1 MQYWIRVDQCR
12 RYVGQHFPFV
22 ILIADSIG
30 ESNLGSPAIFG
41 LLSLAFTFCLKETF
55 GIPLQDTVEDRI
67 ENLNGEMTQ
76 LDIEYPYEDDKHTH
90 PSDAHTTLPLITSEV
105 EETSKQIGKDSR
117 F

>member
-1 MQYWIRVDQCR
+1 M
-12 RYVGQHFPFV
+12 
-22 ILIADSIG
+22 
-30 ESNLGSPAIFG
+30 
-41 LLSLAFTFCLKETF
+41 
-55 GIPLQDTVEDRI
+55 
-67 ENLNGEMTQ
+67 NGEMTQ